1 MTGAHRTRAALLTGA
16 GRGAVAT
23 IGLEGP
29 RAESC
34 LSQLFFPAS
43 KKSGTLPVGRIVFG
57 RWADAAGGEEV
68 VIARSGQ
75 QRFEIHCHGGPVAS
89 QVLLESL
96 VARGCERVSWQ
107 AWVKAE
113 TPCPLAAAAKVALAE
128 ARTER
133 TAAVLWDQASGALAR
148 GVQDA
153 IAALEAGQL
162 EQAMMRV
169 DRMLELVPVGSH
181 LTSPW
186 QVALVGP
193 PNVGKSSLANA
204 LVGYSRSIVDATPG
218 TTRDLVTSR
227 TVFEGW
233 PVELVDTAGLRA
245 SSDPL
250 ELAGMQLA
258 ERQATAA
265 DLTLLVWDARE
276 ASPDVLRAGNQGLLV
291 LNKCDLLAEVPS
303 SLVAENLIYT
313 SATEG
318 FGLDKL
324 QQAIIGRL
332 VRIAPEPDEAVPFNQ
347 EQVARLSDARRAMA
361 SQDALAAISH
371 LADLLSC
378 RRSGPPGD
386 ASWQQS
392 I

>member
-1 MTGAHRTRAALLTGA
+1 VTGAHRTRAALLTGA

-23 IGLEGP
+23 VGLEGP
-29 RAESC
+29 QAESC
-34 LSQLFFPAS
+34 LSELFFPAS
-43 KKSGTLPVGRIVFG
+43 NKSMTLPLGRIVFG
-57 RWADAAGGEEV
+57 RWADAASGEEV

-107 AWVKAE
+107 AWVEAE

-148 GVQDA
+148 GVQHA

-162 EQAMMRV
+162 EQATTRV
-169 DRMLELVPVGSH
+169 DRMLALAPVGLH

-186 QVALVGP
+186 RVALVGP

-204 LVGYSRSIVDATPG
+204 LVGYSRSIVDAAPG

-227 TVFEGW
+227 TVFDGW

-245 SSDPL
+245 SRDPL

-258 ERQATAA
+258 EQQAGAA
-265 DLTLLVWDARE
+265 DLTLLVCDARE
-276 ASPDVLRAGNQGLLV
+276 VPPDILRAGNQGLLV

-303 SLVAENLIYT
+303 ALAAESVVYT
-313 SATEG
+313 SVTEG
-318 FGLDKL
+318 FGLEEL
-324 QQAIIGRL
+324 QQAILRRL
-332 VRIAPEPDEAVPFNQ
+332 VRVAPEPDEAVPFSH
-347 EQVARLSDARRAMA
+347 EQVARLSDARTAMA
-361 SQDALAAISH
+361 SQDARSAISH
-371 LADLLSC
+371 LAELSSS
-378 RRSGPPGD
+378 RQSAPSGD
-386 ASWQQS
+386 AS
-392 I
+392 

>member
-1 MTGAHRTRAALLTGA
+1 
-16 GRGAVAT
+16 VAT
-23 IGLEGP
+23 VGLEGP
-29 RAESC
+29 QAESC
-34 LSQLFFPAS
+34 LSELFFPAS
-43 KKSGTLPVGRIVFG
+43 NKSMTLPLGRIVFG
-57 RWADAAGGEEV
+57 RWADAASGEEV

-107 AWVKAE
+107 AWVEAE

-148 GVQDA
+148 GVQHA

-162 EQAMMRV
+162 EQATTRV
-169 DRMLELVPVGSH
+169 DRMLALAPVGLH

-186 QVALVGP
+186 RVALVGP

-204 LVGYSRSIVDATPG
+204 LVGYSRSIVDAAPG

-227 TVFEGW
+227 TVFDGW

-245 SSDPL
+245 SRDPL

-258 ERQATAA
+258 EQQAGAA
-265 DLTLLVWDARE
+265 DLTLLVCDARE
-276 ASPDVLRAGNQGLLV
+276 VPPDILRAGNQGLLV

-303 SLVAENLIYT
+303 ALAAESVVYT
-313 SATEG
+313 SVTEG
-318 FGLDKL
+318 FGLEEL
-324 QQAIIGRL
+324 QQAILRRL
-332 VRIAPEPDEAVPFNQ
+332 VRVAPEPDEAVPFSH
-347 EQVARLSDARRAMA
+347 EQVARLSDARTAMA
-361 SQDALAAISH
+361 SQDARSAISH
-371 LADLLSC
+371 LAELSSS
-378 RRSGPPGD
+378 RQSAPSGD
-386 ASWQQS
+386 AS
-392 I
+392 